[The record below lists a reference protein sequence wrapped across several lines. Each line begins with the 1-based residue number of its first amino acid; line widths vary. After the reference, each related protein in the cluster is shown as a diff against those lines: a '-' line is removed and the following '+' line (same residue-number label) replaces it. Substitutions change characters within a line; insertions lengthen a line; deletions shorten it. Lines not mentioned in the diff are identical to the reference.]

1 MDCVQDTGVREAGR
15 EIPAVLHGFVGWRCY
30 DLRMK
35 AGLRATWL
43 VAILILEAIVSIEFA
58 PRAAAHGDLASARRQ
73 ERATSSNTDYAAA
86 ADALQK
92 AIAGTPNSAELWM
105 KWADFDLERFR
116 VLELE
121 LRSLQS
127 GMAVVLRLEAEGLYS
142 GPETREELLRQS
154 ATADPEQ
161 HGIWGELGAEQV
173 RNGKREAAA
182 TTLKT
187 AQERQAANSWTLRL
201 EAIMAAPRGDW
212 KKAESKLFELG
223 ARSPAVLRSEMQTW
237 PRNLLPPEYV
247 SSEVWNCARNN
258 STACLEKIKF
268 PSTEVSSDS
277 EQLFAEERW
286 EKLAA
291 LPEPPAEIPAA
302 WFRRGVALAE
312 LHECGRAIPAL
323 ERGLD
328 AGAETAAYWLELCY
342 ASEAER
348 AVARLGAFPNQT
360 VFHRVRG
367 DFLVRVKGD
376 VQAATEEYAKARRLQ
391 PRDPMLAER
400 IAQAY
405 ENLGDMQRAKQAARE
420 ALELDPRRLVSVKLL
435 ASIAMNERDYPTALE
450 YLDQLLKKNPNDA
463 WARVQTGIAYVQ
475 TGQPEAAMQ
484 NLQPAL
490 AAGYPDERGA
500 LHAMLASVLRKL
512 GREQEAQSAA
522 AESARL
528 SNLFQ
533 LHGQAPRP
541 EEPR

>member
-1 MDCVQDTGVREAGR
+1 
-15 EIPAVLHGFVGWRCY
+15 
-30 DLRMK
+30 MK
-35 AGLRATWL
+35 AGLRDSLA
-43 VAILILEAIVSIEFA
+43 AILILEAIVSIEFI
-58 PRAAAHGDLASARRQ
+58 RGAAAHGDLAGASRQ
-73 ERATSSNTDYAAA
+73 EKAIGPKTDYARVAEG
-86 ADALQK
+86 LQ
-92 AIAGTPNSAELWM
+92 SATSGAPGSVEAWA

-142 GPETREELLRQS
+142 GPETREEMLRQS

-161 HGIWGELGAEQV
+161 QGIWGELGVEQMAH
-173 RNGKREAAA
+173 GKREEAAA
-182 TTLKT
+182 TLKT
-187 AQERQAANSWTLRL
+187 AQERQAGNSWTLRL
-201 EAIMAAPRGDW
+201 QAMMATARGDW
-212 KKAESKLFELG
+212 KEAESKLIEFG
-223 ARSPAVLRSEMQTW
+223 ARSPATLRSEMQTW
-237 PRNLLPPEYV
+237 PRNLLPPKNV
-247 SSEVWNCARNN
+247 SGEIWNCARNN
-258 STACLEKIKF
+258 SAACVNKIKF
-268 PSTEVSSDS
+268 SAVEISGDS

-291 LPEPPAEIPAA
+291 LPEPPAEVPAA
-302 WFRRGVALAE
+302 WFRRGVSLAE
-312 LHECGRAIPAL
+312 LHECARAIPAL
-323 ERGLD
+323 ERGFD
-328 AGAETAAYWLELCY
+328 AGAETAAYWLEICY

-348 AVARLGAFPNQT
+348 AVARLGALPNQA

-405 ENLGDMQRAKQAARE
+405 ENLGDLQHAKQAARE
-420 ALELDPRRLVSVKLL
+420 ALALDPRRLVSVKLL

-450 YLDQLLKKNPNDA
+450 NLGELLKNNPNDA
-463 WARVQTGIAYVQ
+463 WARVQTGIAYAQ
-475 TGQPEAAMQ
+475 TGQPQAAVQ

-512 GREQEAQSAA
+512 GREQEAQNAA

-533 LHGQAPRP
+533 LHGQAARP